1 MDWETLSVFP
11 WKPNQKQHQQFLD
24 IINDNS
30 LTQVVNKTK
39 RKDKT
44 LDLILTNYPATVNK
58 LETLL
63 PIADHDIVYIECIT
77 ANQNQEKYLNTPK
90 QIGKI

>member
-1 MDWETLSVFP
+1 MTIHLLKW
-11 WKPNQKQHQQFLD
+11 
-24 IINDNS
+24 
-30 LTQVVNKTK
+30 QVVNKTT

-44 LDLILTNYPATVNK
+44 LDLILTNYPATVYK
-58 LETLL
+58 IETLP
-63 PIADHDIVYIECIT
+63 PIADHDIVYLECIT